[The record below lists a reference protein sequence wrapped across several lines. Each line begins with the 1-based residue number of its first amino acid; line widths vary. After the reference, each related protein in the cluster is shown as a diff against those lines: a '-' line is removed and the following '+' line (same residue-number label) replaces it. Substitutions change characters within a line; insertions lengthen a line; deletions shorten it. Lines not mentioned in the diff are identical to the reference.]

1 MNSVL
6 RMNQM
11 NNPYADERQANLY
24 KNFPTNHFL
33 SNPVNLDHAYLWNT
47 FFRRNLHRLA
57 IDYLGIK
64 LHLYQVII
72 LYLMGIS
79 RFFVI
84 IACRAAAKSFIIAL
98 YACCR
103 CITRPHSRIV
113 LSSATKGQSKL
124 IVSEKIQN
132 ELMRMSPMLQKEIK
146 SIKNNQ
152 NEVIVYFRSNST
164 ITVVPASENGRGYR
178 SNCIIREEFRQIDKK
193 IDDSILSP
201 FQITRQAP
209 YTTDEFYANMPEA
222 TEFPTDIYISSSWV
236 DSGGEGR
243 HWMWEIVDKA
253 YKEMIKGEDS
263 YLLAFDESITL
274 KHKIKLMETLVSE
287 KKKQDPLTWMV
298 EFLNLRI
305 RENAHAFFSYSL
317 LNQSQI
323 IKKPFYPKDDIEY
336 RQRRKNPHDIPKQTG
351 EIRVL
356 SCDLAFVDNKKNDKS
371 VYTLLRLLPES
382 KARNDNSDSQIQQE
396 YKIMVPYIESSMG
409 GDVDRQAIRIQ
420 QLRKDMDIDYIVL
433 DCRGGGI
440 LLYDRLA
447 KVLYDE
453 SRDIEYKPL
462 KCFNNESIANRIQIV
477 GAEPIIYA
485 VVANERLNS
494 EIAITTLN
502 AFRDKKVDLLINFN
516 SAQEEVLPKITE
528 YTTAIDADTQLFYE
542 APFLETQELIN
553 EMINLTYEKKPQTGV
568 IVISEKS
575 TARKDHY
582 SSLSYGIYFAT
593 ELERDLL
600 SSSMEYEFGIFVN

>member
-1 MNSVL
+1 MK
-6 RMNQM
+6 RMN
-11 NNPYADERQANLY
+11 NSYADERQANLY
-24 KNFPTNHFL
+24 KTFPTNHFL
-33 SNPVNLDHAYLWNT
+33 GNEKNMHYAFLWNT

-57 IDYLGIK
+57 LDYLQIK
-64 LHLYQVII
+64 LHLYQIII

-103 CITRPHSRIV
+103 CITRPYSRIV

-146 SIKNNQ
+146 NIKNNQ
-152 NEVIVYFRSNST
+152 NEVIVYFRNSST

-178 SNCIIREEFRQIDKK
+178 ANCIIREEFRQIDKK

-201 FQITRQAP
+201 FQIARQAP
-209 YTTDEFYANMPEA
+209 YVTDEFYVNMPEGI
-222 TEFPTDIYISSSWV
+222 TETTPTTDVYISSSWI
-236 DSGGEGR
+236 DSGGGEGR
-243 HWMWEIVDKA
+243 HWMWGIVDKA
-253 YKEMIKGEDS
+253 YKEMLSDGDS
-263 YLLAFDESITL
+263 CLLAFDESITL
-274 KHKIKLMETLVSE
+274 KHKIKLMSTLISE
-287 KKKQDPLTWMV
+287 KKKQDPLTWAV

-305 RENAHAFFSYSL
+305 RENAHAFFSYNL
-317 LNQSQI
+317 LNQNQI
-323 IKKPFYPKDDIEY
+323 IKKPFYPKNDIEY

-371 VYTLLRLLPES
+371 VFTLLRLLPES
-382 KARNDNSDSQIQQE
+382 KTHNGNGDSQMQQE
-396 YKIMVPYIESSMG
+396 YKIMTPYIESSMG

-420 QLRKDMDIDYIVL
+420 QIRRDMDVDYIVL

-453 SRDIEYKPL
+453 SRDTEYKPL

-502 AFRDKKVDLLINFN
+502 AFRDRKVSLLINFN
-516 SAQEEVLPKITE
+516 TALEEVLPKITE

-553 EMINLTYEKKPQTGV
+553 EMINLTYEKKPQTGA

-600 SSSMEYEFGIFVN
+600 SSDGDYEFGIFIN